1 MSYVTHISNNNIE
14 DIYARDKINSL
25 VDKVRE
31 LSYAVEALCEVIRGL
46 SSVNAIKINFF
57 KRVYNNGN
65 TPVATAESYLGDNYR
80 NAIENLTHGLPTKI
94 DVDQKSNIF

>member
-25 VDKVRE
+25 VDKVRK
-31 LSYAVEALCEVIRGL
+31 LSFAVEALCEVIRGL
-46 SSVNAIKINFF
+46 SNANAIKINFF
-57 KRVYNNGN
+57 KRVYNRDNITGG
-65 TPVATAESYLGDNYR
+65 TAEGYLGDIYED
-80 NAIENLTHGLPTKI
+80 AIENLTHGLPTTI